1 MNTATITVK
10 KIFPPNKGGFVGVI
24 ASDDT
29 RFSVKGENLAGQ
41 FREGGKYEIS
51 YEESTQG
58 QYTNRTVRTVKPLA
72 GGASLS
78 TIQGG
83 KYGAT
88 DDVTAERIFCCGAL
102 NAFITAGKIEPSAE
116 AVRKAT
122 DALRTAWR
130 QTFGAPAAKATSA
143 PAQTQVVQPDEPM
156 DDEIPF

>member
-1 MNTATITVK
+1 MPQMSTATVTPDFVNQPRKNPKFGSIKVGDTYYSVPVSMLSQFQPKQPYIITYETSDAGYHNVK
-10 KIFPPNKGGFVGVI
+10 
-24 ASDDT
+24 
-29 RFSVKGENLAGQ
+29 
-41 FREGGKYEIS
+41 
-51 YEESTQG
+51 
-58 QYTNRTVRTVKPLA
+58 TVKPA
-72 GGASLS
+72 GGSASLS